1 MYKFAENN
9 FSTAKKP
16 KKMLKTGEKQ
26 VLRIGRFSPNGAYLT
41 DEEGN
46 EVLLPNRYLTPEM
59 KEGSDTEVFIH
70 TDSEDRPVAS
80 TDMPYVMQGEVAL
93 LQVVDTTPAGAFL
106 DWGLPKDLFLPLSN
120 QKRKLR
126 TGDFCLVTIY
136 TDKLT
141 GRIVATTRLNALVN
155 NEEIAVE
162 PREKVDIIVAER
174 NDLGYRVI
182 INNRNWGMIYDN
194 QIFISDIRI
203 GDILTGYI
211 ARITPDRRIDVLLQ
225 PIGGEQMQDAAGDLF
240 ALLKEQ
246 GGSLP
251 IGDKSS
257 PEEVYRIAQMSK
269 KMFKKGI
276 GKLWKEGTI
285 EMSDFEIKLK

>member
-1 MYKFAENN
+1 
-9 FSTAKKP
+9 
-16 KKMLKTGEKQ
+16 MLKTGEKQ
-26 VLRIGRFSPNGAYLT
+26 VLRIGRFTSHGAYLT

-46 EVLLPNRYLTPEM
+46 EVLLPNRYLTPDL
-59 KEGSDTEVFIH
+59 KEGTDAEVFIY

-93 LQVVDTTPAGAFL
+93 LQVVDTTSAGAFL

-126 TGDFCLVTIY
+126 AGDFCLVTIY

-141 GRIVATTRLNALVN
+141 GRIVATTRLNALVS
-155 NEEIAVE
+155 NEEIVVA
-162 PREKVDIIVAER
+162 PKEKVDIIVAER
-174 NDLGYRVI
+174 NGLGYRVI

-211 ARITPDRRIDVLLQ
+211 ARITTDRRIDVLLQ
-225 PIGGEQMQDAAGDLF
+225 PIGGEQMQDAASDLL

-257 PEEVYRIAQMSK
+257 PDEVYRIAQMSK

-276 GKLWKEGTI
+276 GKLWKAGTSEI
-285 EMSDFEIKLK
+285 SDVEIKLK

>member
-1 MYKFAENN
+1 
-9 FSTAKKP
+9 
-16 KKMLKTGEKQ
+16 MLKTGEKQ
-26 VLRIGRFSPNGAYLT
+26 VLRIGRFTSHGAYLT

-46 EVLLPNRYLTPEM
+46 EVLLPNRYLTPDL
-59 KEGSDTEVFIH
+59 KEGTDAEVFIY

-93 LQVVDTTPAGAFL
+93 LQVVDTTSAGAFL

-126 TGDFCLVTIY
+126 AGDFCLVTIY

-141 GRIVATTRLNALVN
+141 GRIVATTRLNALVS
-155 NEEIAVE
+155 NEEIVVA
-162 PREKVDIIVAER
+162 PKEKVDIIVAER
-174 NDLGYRVI
+174 NGLGYRVI

-211 ARITPDRRIDVLLQ
+211 ARITTDRRIDVLLQ
-225 PIGGEQMQDAAGDLF
+225 PIGGEQMQDAASDLL

-257 PEEVYRIAQMSK
+257 PDEVYRIAQMSK